1 MSGVTTDWQRPLID
15 ADLNAETATGWAVFL
30 PSRVYPEST
39 APYCEKPLPFSSSA
53 VTLNCWPDTLND
65 AARAPC
71 ARATPIAAV
80 AATLGT
86 MTTAN
91 RFHLVPPRTW
101 DSIFPPS
108 RTYISWPWLP
118 LRLDG
123 SAGQGWEKCYVLGK
137 GSACTR
143 RHLPRPNHRRSPPSD
158 NHWSRLNTHHAQP
171 CWT

>member
-108 RTYISWPWLP
+108 RTYISWPRLTAGRRLSRAGMGEV
-118 LRLDG
+118 LRPR
-123 SAGQGWEKCYVLGK
+123 K
-137 GSACTR
+137 GER
-143 RHLPRPNHRRSPPSD
+143 RARRRDMRPHHRRSPPSD
-158 NHWSRLNTHHAQP
+158 NH
-171 CWT
+171 